1 MKVDLQGVKSRL
13 EEEIQRLDQRKAT
26 IRDQISQIEAAQR
39 IVSELA
45 DSEIQQGIQP
55 EESAGS
61 ASPEGKA
68 WFKGH

>member
-13 EEEIQRLDQRKAT
+13 EQEIQRLDQRKAK
-26 IRDQISQIEAAQR
+26 IHDQIAQIEAAQR

-45 DSEIQQGIQP
+45 ETEIQQGVHA

-61 ASPEGKA
+61 TNSEGKS

>member
-45 DSEIQQGIQP
+45 ESEIQQGIQP

-61 ASPEGKA
+61 ANSEGKA

>member
-13 EEEIQRLDQRKAT
+13 EEEIQRLDQRKVK

-45 DSEIQQGIQP
+45 ETEIQQGIQP

-61 ASPEGKA
+61 PNSEGKA